1 MADHCASRSKP
12 CVVITWHKHHLTD
25 DAAPKQS
32 GSPWGQSAP
41 LPFIQFRLSRIN
53 ANPAKTWN
61 RRWQHCEWAAR
72 LCVAKPLIHQI
83 DQCQW
88 PVLCRHCRR
97 RYQERD
103 TSSRSDWWLARLAR
117 LGRSHRSDDPN
128 QDDLEDQEDFE
139 QSELQYFIEHF
150 EQVE

>member
-1 MADHCASRSKP
+1 MQISK
-12 CVVITWHKHHLTD
+12 TK
-25 DAAPKQS
+25 S
-32 GSPWGQSAP
+32 E
-41 LPFIQFRLSRIN
+41 
-53 ANPAKTWN
+53 AKTNLTNKRTGTKWK
-61 RRWQHCEWAAR
+61 EAR
-72 LCVAKPLIHQI
+72 TKNTKNIKEHKERKPLHEGSRGPDCAMALCVAKPLIHQI

-117 LGRSHRSDDPN
+117 LARLGRSHRSDDPN